1 MKFFSVGILGNGSAV
16 PTRIQNPTSQ
26 IVQYGKLRFMIDC
39 GEGTQMQVL
48 KYHFSYKNLNHIFIS
63 HLHGDH
69 FFGLPGLISSFN
81 LYARTEP
88 LYIYGP
94 PALENILNE
103 LLLVSATRLRYPLHF
118 HALKGSETLYNTDQF
133 SVLSFPL
140 KHSIPTWGFL
150 FKEKPEK
157 NRRLKKSFVES
168 YSPGIEEMHKIKNGS
183 DYITADGTCLPNEEI
198 TIPPHKPRSYAYCSD
213 TSFNPEIVTVIKDVS
228 VLYHEATFMNDAE
241 DKAAEKL
248 HSTAAQAATIAKMA
262 NAGELLLGHFSAR
275 YSDKIPLLEEA
286 KAIFPNSLLTEQ
298 GTVYRV
304 DEY

>member
-26 IVQYGKLRFMIDC
+26 IVQYGKSRFMIDC

-88 LYIYGP
+88 LHVYGP
-94 PALENILNE
+94 SALEKILNE
-103 LLLVSATRLRYPLHF
+103 LLMVSATRLRYPLHF
-118 HALKGSETLYNTDQF
+118 HALKGREVIYDADKF
-133 SVLSFPL
+133 SVSSFPL
-140 KHSIPTWGFL
+140 NHSIPTWGFL
-150 FKEKPEK
+150 FKEKQEK
-157 NRRLKKSFVES
+157 ERRIKKSFVEK
-168 YSPGIEEMHKIKNGS
+168 YSPGIEEMHNIKNGN
-183 DYITADGTCLPNEEI
+183 DYIASDGTFLPNEEI
-198 TIPPHKPRSYAYCSD
+198 TNPPHKPRSYAYCSD
-213 TSFNPEIVTVIKDVS
+213 TAFKPEIVTVIKDVS

-275 YSDKIPLLEEA
+275 YSDKVPLLEEA
-286 KAIFPNSLLTEQ
+286 KTIFSNSLLTDQ
-298 GTVYRV
+298 GTIYRI